1 MFYNSIMDNLV
12 KMVNQV
18 QRNATIKLPTPTP
31 KQKLPKSTPTFTK
44 STILTPQM
52 QQELLLQRPVY
63 LRDNV

>member
-1 MFYNSIMDNLV
+1 MDNLV
-12 KMVNQV
+12 KLVNQV
-18 QRNATIKLPTPTP
+18 QRNATVKLPTP
-31 KQKLPKSTPTFTK
+31 KQKLPELTPTFTR